1 MSKELYK
8 TIAEKAHEM
17 RKTSIELGNAAGKN
31 GAHFGPA
38 LGCID
43 IVASLYFGVMKNDPK
58 NPQDPKRDRFVL
70 SKGHACLALYSV
82 LMEAGYISKDLIPTF
97 KGNATTLGGHPSMSP
112 ERGIE
117 ISSGSLGNG
126 FAVACGM
133 AQGAK
138 LKGEDHSVFVLVG
151 DGECNEGVVCE
162 AAMNAVQHKLD
173 NLITII
179 DINGFQLSG
188 TTEDVMDLD
197 IEKIWGAFGYE
208 ITHVKDGNDPEN
220 LVTVLNEVKAKRNG
234 VPQLVLA
241 HTVKG
246 KGVSFMEKKL
256 QWHASPISKE
266 QYAQAKSELGM

>member
-1 MSKELYK
+1 MSKELYEQ
-8 TIAEKAHEM
+8 IAKNAHEM
-17 RKTSIELGNAAGKN
+17 RKTSIELGHCAGKN

-38 LGCID
+38 LGSID
-43 IVASLYFGVMKNDPK
+43 IVSSLYGGVMKNDPK
-58 NPQDPKRDRFVL
+58 APQDPKRDRFVL
-70 SKGHACLALYSV
+70 SKGHACLALYSA
-82 LMEAGYISKDLIPTF
+82 LMEYGYISKDLIPTF

-133 AQGAK
+133 AQAAK
-138 LKGEDHSVFVLVG
+138 LKGEDHNVFVLVG
-151 DGECNEGVVCE
+151 DGETNEGVVCE

-188 TTEDVMDLD
+188 TTEDVMDLNVA
-197 IEKIWGAFGYE
+197 KIWEAFGYE
-208 ITHVKDGNDPEN
+208 VTHIEDGNDPESI
-220 LVTVLNEVKAKRNG
+220 VTTLNAVKAKRNG
-234 VPQLVLA
+234 IPQAVLA

-256 QWHASPISKE
+256 QWHASPISEE
-266 QYAQAKSELGM
+266 QYIQAKSELGM